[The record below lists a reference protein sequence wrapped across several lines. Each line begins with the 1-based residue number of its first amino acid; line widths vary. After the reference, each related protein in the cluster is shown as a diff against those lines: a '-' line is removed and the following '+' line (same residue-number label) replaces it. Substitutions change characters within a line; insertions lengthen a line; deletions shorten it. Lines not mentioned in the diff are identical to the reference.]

1 MQLIEP
7 LCKNVDKS
15 QGSQIFLGVPKGP
28 KKSQGTQIVM
38 RVPKSCNLQH
48 MDGLSLF
55 LKLSDTRIMSI
66 KVIAVD

>member
-7 LCKNVDKS
+7 LGKNVDKS
-15 QGSQIFLGVPKGP
+15 QGDPIVLGVPKGP
-28 KKSQGTQIVM
+28 KKSQRTQIVM
-38 RVPKSCNLQH
+38 GVPKSCNLQH
-48 MDGLSLF
+48 LDNLFLF